1 MKKSEDVEY
10 TKSTQPKH
18 TRSYESYVRENDKL
32 ATMMPIPGRGNGPF
46 HNRQFKIQRKQ
57 HSNPTPKS
65 ALGVKWM
72 YRYNRNLFPTQ
83 IGNSLT
89 SQEHRQKQQT
99 NPKTKGKNR
108 QNQTQMQQRFL
119 QET

>member
-10 TKSTQPKH
+10 TKPTQPKH

-46 HNRQFKIQRKQ
+46 HNRQIQSQRKLNG
-57 HSNPTPKS
+57 NPPLKS

-72 YRYNRNLFPTQ
+72 Y
-83 IGNSLT
+83 
-89 SQEHRQKQQT
+89 
-99 NPKTKGKNR
+99 
-108 QNQTQMQQRFL
+108 
-119 QET
+119 